1 MQVGDF
7 EGSLGRFLGKD
18 LGVFAILSI
27 FALFSLLTF
36 QGNPVLNK
44 EKKKRREGKIR
55 RTRPFTVKKLAICF
69 TFSDL
74 GFEVL
79 NFKQSLQSK
88 LEF

>member
-18 LGVFAILSI
+18 LGVFALLSI

-44 EKKKRREGKIR
+44 EKKKKEERGKDPTYR
-55 RTRPFTVKKLAICF
+55 AIYC
-69 TFSDL
+69 
-74 GFEVL
+74 
-79 NFKQSLQSK
+79 
-88 LEF
+88 